1 MDDLE
6 IIELYFARNEQAIKE
21 TDVKY
26 GKHCFRLAHNILSN
40 VQDSEECVSD
50 TYLAVWNKIPP
61 TRPDNFIAF
70 LYKIVRNLSMKKLD
84 FNLALKRN
92 QNMTISLSELEA
104 IMPDNRMM
112 QEWECENLGKIISD
126 FLRQEKEDARN
137 VFIRKY
143 YFFDSVS
150 DIAKRYSFTESKV
163 KNMLY
168 HSRARLKDY
177 LKKEGIEV

>member
-1 MDDLE
+1 MDDLK

-26 GKHCFRLAHNILSN
+26 GKRCFRLAHNILSN
-40 VQDSEECVSD
+40 VQDSEECVND

-61 TRPDNFIAF
+61 TRPNNFRAF
-70 LYKIVRNLSMKKLD
+70 LCKIVRNLSMKKLD
-84 FNLALKRN
+84 FNHALKRN
-92 QNMTISLSELEA
+92 QNITISFSELEG

-112 QEWECENLGKIISD
+112 PEWEYENLGEMISD
-126 FLRQEKEDARN
+126 FLRQEKADVRN

-143 YFFDSVS
+143 FFFDSVS
-150 DIAKRYSFTESKV
+150 DIAEMYSFTESKV

-168 HSRARLKDY
+168 HSRNRLKDY
-177 LKKEGIEV
+177 LNRKGIEV